1 MKTKNFYIAEGSGV
15 FGGVQVR
22 YNEVDILCLN
32 HNNEIKFDK
41 TNRQNNLIKT
51 VKKVFFIRGLFLFFY
66 NLYIF
71 FKDYNISLKTYNKLL
86 LKKDVYFRRAKR
98 REINNFRFFLVSSAI
113 VFLVFLPFVFKKIVG
128 SVFVGFLFYF
138 FNVCFRFVCFT
149 IFLLILKRLKITA
162 NIFGNSSAI
171 GKVLNSLRNQNT
183 IDYSLV
189 DKKAKVFIISLQT
202 SFITNFFLL
211 FAIVPLVFANTFVAQ
226 IIVRIAVAFFIICLA
241 YEIQLIVQ
249 YNYKKNRFAFAL
261 GFLFF
266 YFSFITD
273 IEPKES
279 QKRLAK
285 VAMEEII
292 QMNFDKV
299 NNINKKE
306 GEVPFSKVLEEV
318 KTILIKSGIDDPM
331 EARYLICETLGI
343 DKVEMTLLRSITK
356 KQEDKIKKVLLER
369 TTRKPLCKILGYK
382 YFYGL
387 KFKVNNF
394 VLSPRQETEILVD
407 EVVKFIN
414 NSKKKL
420 NVLDMCTGSGAIA
433 VAIKKNA
440 DCNMVAVDKCK
451 RALSVATQNA
461 KEHNCDIQFFQG
473 DMFKYLKVENKFDI
487 ITCNPPYIESKEIE
501 NLDLEVKNYD
511 PRKAL
516 DGGADGLKF
525 YKIIANESQNF
536 LKDNGKLF
544 LEIGFDQAES
554 VSKLLE
560 KNFKDIC
567 VIEDFAGLP
576 RIIKAVKK

>member
-22 YNEVDILCLN
+22 YNEVDVLCLN

-41 TNRQNNLIKT
+41 TNMQNNFIKT
-51 VKKVFFIRGLFLFFY
+51 VKKIFFIRGLFLFFY

-71 FKDYNISLKTYNKLL
+71 FKDYNISFKTYNKSL
-86 LKKDVYFRRAKR
+86 LKKDVNFRKAKR
-98 REINNFRFFLVSSAI
+98 REINNFRFFLITSAV
-113 VFLVFLPFVFKKIVG
+113 VFLVLLPFVFNKMVD
-128 SVFVGFLFYF
+128 SVFSGFLFYF
-138 FNVCFRFVCFT
+138 FNVYFRFMCFT
-149 IFLLILKRLKITA
+149 VFLLVLKKLKITA
-162 NIFGNSSAI
+162 NIFCNSSAI
-171 GKVLNSLRNQNT
+171 GKVLNSLGRENT
-183 IDYSLV
+183 IDYNLV
-189 DKKAKVFIISLQT
+189 DKKVKVFIISLQT
-202 SFITNFFLL
+202 SFITTFFLL
-211 FAIVPLVFANTFVAQ
+211 FAIVPLVVVNDFFVQ
-226 IIVRIAVAFFIICLA
+226 IFVRIAVAFFIICLA

-249 YNYKKNRFAFAL
+249 YNYKKNRLAFAL

-318 KTILIKSGIDDPM
+318 KTVLIKNGIDDPT

-343 DKVEMTLLRSITK
+343 DKVEMTLLRNITK
-356 KQEDKIKKVLLER
+356 KQEVKIKKVLAER
-369 TTRKPLCKILGYK
+369 ITRKPLCKILGYK
-382 YFYGL
+382 YFFGL

-394 VLSPRQETEILVD
+394 VLSPRQETEILVE
-407 EVVKFIN
+407 EVVNLIN
-414 NSKKKL
+414 KNNKKL
-420 NVLDMCTGSGAIA
+420 SVLDMCTGSGAIA

-451 RALSVATQNA
+451 RALNVAIENA
-461 KEHNCDIQFFQG
+461 KENNCDIQFFQG

-516 DGGADGLKF
+516 DGGVDGLKF

-536 LKDNGKLF
+536 LKDNGQLF
-544 LEIGFDQAES
+544 LEIGFDQAET
-554 VSKLLE
+554 VTKLLE

-576 RIIKAVKK
+576 RIIKAVKR